1 MRSRVAL
8 LPAICILSCGTHDP
22 ATSGSA
28 QVPHALQLT
37 AVVIAI
43 FPHDSTAFTQGLEMN
58 DGNLFE
64 STGRYT
70 HSTLREVDLLTGE
83 ILRYVA
89 LPASVFGE
97 GLTFSNGE
105 ILVLTWH
112 SRRVFRYDPETF
124 EKLGE
129 FHCETD
135 GWGICRSEDF
145 LITTDGSDLLHF
157 RDPLTFAAIFTVAVT
172 MDGIPQYFLNELE
185 YHEGYVYANK
195 WQTPSILKIDPES
208 GAVAAVIDASNL
220 VEEVSGPGVGV
231 MNGIAW
237 NPEEGAFLVTG
248 KNWPSLFL
256 VDFVPVS
263 R

>member
-1 MRSRVAL
+1 MRSRIAL
-8 LPAICILSCGTHDP
+8 LLLICISSCGTHDP

-28 QVPHALQLT
+28 QVPHAQQLT
-37 AVVIAI
+37 TAIIAVY
-43 FPHDSTAFTQGLEMN
+43 PHDSTAFTQGLEMY
-58 DGNLFE
+58 DGCLFE
-64 STGRYT
+64 STGLYI
-70 HSTLREVDLLTGE
+70 HSSLREVDLLTGE
-83 ILRYVA
+83 ILRYVT
-89 LPASVFGE
+89 LPGSVFGE

-105 ILVLTWH
+105 ILVLTWQ
-112 SRRVFRYDPETF
+112 SGRVFRFDPETF
-124 EKLGE
+124 EKQGE

-145 LITTDGSDLLHF
+145 LITTDGSNLLYF
-157 RDPLTFAAIFTVAVT
+157 RDPLTFELVLTVAVT
-172 MDGIPQYFLNELE
+172 MDGIPQHFLNELE
-185 YHEGYVYANK
+185 YHEGYVYANR
-195 WQTPSILKIDPES
+195 WQTSCILKIDP
-208 GAVAAVIDASNL
+208 GNGIVASVIDASDI

-237 NPEEGAFLVTG
+237 NQEEEAFLLTG

>member
-1 MRSRVAL
+1 MRSRIAL
-8 LPAICILSCGTHDP
+8 LPAICVLSCGTHDP

-28 QVPHALQLT
+28 PVPHAQQLAAT
-37 AVVIAI
+37 VIEV
-43 FPHDSTAFTQGLEMN
+43 FPHDSTAFTQGLEMYE
-58 DGNLFE
+58 GSLFE
-64 STGRYT
+64 STGLYT
-70 HSTLREVDLLTGE
+70 HSTLREVDIPTGE

-89 LPASVFGE
+89 LPGSVFGE
-97 GLTFSNGE
+97 GLTFSDGE
-105 ILVLTWH
+105 ILVLTWR
-112 SRRVFRYDPETF
+112 SRRVFRFDPETF
-124 EKLGE
+124 EMLGE

-145 LITTDGSDLLHF
+145 LITSDGSNLLYF
-157 RDPLTFAAIFTVAVT
+157 RDPQTFETVHTLEVT

-185 YHEGYVYANK
+185 HHEGYVYANK
-195 WQTPSILKIDPES
+195 WQTPCILKIDPES
-208 GAVAAVIDASNL
+208 GEVAALINASNL

-237 NPEEGAFLVTG
+237 DQEEGAFLVTG